1 LRTMLVSLQSDL
13 ERERLTG
20 QGKQGELRATQ
31 DQLDAAQD
39 QLKTLAKDLRSEQKQ
54 MDRLRASMSR
64 KLILPFGK
72 SQRKLQQL
80 TASRRAD
87 D

>member
-1 LRTMLVSLQSDL
+1 MLASLQSDL
-13 ERERLTG
+13 ELERMSG
-20 QGKQGELRATQ
+20 QKGQGELRAVQ
-31 DQLDAAQD
+31 DQLDATQR
-39 QLKTLAKDLRSEQKQ
+39 QLETMAKDLKSEQKQ
-54 MDRLRASMSR
+54 MDRLRASLSR